1 MHRAPLREPP
11 PLLRRNI
18 FARAVADGKLFT
30 GAGRFV
36 VDRNRRYVRIRLHL
50 RLVFLGQFVKSPGH
64 RLSRTYPSIQAVL
77 SDSHI
82 GDFCPRGADFREEG
96 VLRSK
101 ARVAHVSAGPR
112 VPLLRRPARCRE
124 ASLLSLA
131 RMQVERGS
139 PYPSRACSPLAVYRA
154 ARLPGPGGAVVPS
167 RNVTRAVF
175 RSPPCR
181 SPTSRLQSPW
191 RAILDR
197 LHVSSFV
204 APQTKTLKCP
214 RRFATGTS
222 NVGFQWESRLLL
234 ARLR

>member
-1 MHRAPLREPP
+1 MHRGPSREPP

-64 RLSRTYPSIQAVL
+64 RLSRTYPSIQAML

-101 ARVAHVSAGPR
+101 ARVAHVFVGPR

-139 PYPSRACSPLAVYRA
+139 PYPSRACSPLACPA
-154 ARLPGPGGAVVPS
+154 LAVPS
-167 RNVTRAVF
+167 FPLA
-175 RSPPCR
+175 
-181 SPTSRLQSPW
+181 TSRAQFSAHRRVALSP
-191 RAILDR
+191 RVCS
-197 LHVSSFV
+197 LHSAQRSIYF
-204 APQTKTLKCP
+204 TLPDCRPSPK
-214 RRFATGTS
+214 R
-222 NVGFQWESRLLL
+222 
-234 ARLR
+234 

>member
-1 MHRAPLREPP
+1 MHRAPLREPS

-36 VDRNRRYVRIRLHL
+36 VDRDRRYVRIRLHL
-50 RLVFLGQFVKSPGH
+50 RFVFLGQLVKSPG
-64 RLSRTYPSIQAVL
+64 RRPLRTYQSIQAVL

-82 GDFCPRGADFREEG
+82 DDFCPRGADFREEG

-124 ASLLSLA
+124 ASLMSLA

-181 SPTSRLQSPW
+181 SLTSRLQSP
-191 RAILDR
+191 
-197 LHVSSFV
+197 
-204 APQTKTLKCP
+204 
-214 RRFATGTS
+214 
-222 NVGFQWESRLLL
+222 
-234 ARLR
+234 

>member
-1 MHRAPLREPP
+1 MAPSARVLRQLIVNACSLSDVAFTLLASFRGLAVSPCASFERLTLYHSRAIKQAKIISNGFSIASRFAMHRAPLREPP

-101 ARVAHVSAGPR
+101 ARAARPSAGPR
-112 VPLLRRPARCRE
+112 VPPPRR
-124 ASLLSLA
+124 LA
-131 RMQVERGS
+131 RSRE
-139 PYPSRACSPLAVYRA
+139 PPSCY
-154 ARLPGPGGAVVPS
+154 
-167 RNVTRAVF
+167 
-175 RSPPCR
+175 
-181 SPTSRLQSPW
+181 W
-191 RAILDR
+191 
-197 LHVSSFV
+197 
-204 APQTKTLKCP
+204 
-214 RRFATGTS
+214 
-222 NVGFQWESRLLL
+222 L
-234 ARLR
+234 ARAG